1 MAKKIVIDAGHGGDD
16 PGASDNGIIE
26 KDLTLKISKYMK
38 NRFDELGI
46 QNSITRTDDTTLN
59 PTDRVKKVLGF
70 YGDGSDVIVL
80 SNHINAGGGDGFE
93 IVYAL
98 RNNDTLAKK
107 IAQEVENA
115 GQNVRKYYQRRLP
128 SNSSKDYYYIIRETP
143 NTEALLV
150 EYGFLDST
158 GDDIDQL
165 KNNYEELAEA
175 VVKAV
180 TEYIGV
186 PYTSKTDE
194 YYTVQKGDSLWSIAN
209 KFNTTVDNL
218 KKLNNLST
226 NLLQIG
232 QKLKISATQLN
243 QPNEYYTVK
252 KGDTLYSIATK
263 NGLTV
268 QELKD
273 LNNLNSNNL
282 TIGRS
287 LLIKKNPKENT
298 NVTTYTVK
306 AGDTLYSIA
315 RKYDT
320 TVNKLTTL
328 NNLSSSN
335 LSIGQIIKIPTSTQ
349 NANEQSY
356 IVKSGDNLYSIA
368 NKFNTTVSKIMNRNN
383 LKSTLLQIGQE
394 LIIPSN

>member
-158 GDDIDQL
+158 GDDVDQL

-243 QPNEYYTVK
+243 QQNEYYTVK
-252 KGDTLYSIATK
+252 KGDTLYSIAVK

-282 TIGRS
+282 TIGQS

-298 NVTTYTVK
+298 NVTAYTVK

-315 RKYDT
+315 RRYDT

-335 LSIGQIIKIPTSTQ
+335 LSIGQIIKIPTSSQ